1 MMNILRSEVS
11 IDRFRLFKSIF
22 VMFLKREGYSAEF
35 AKEEFSFL
43 VALSNGKGV
52 AEFERAYA
60 LANRFGMLSIPTG
73 RAGRRRIAHSFENA
87 LNHASFECE
96 N

>member
-1 MMNILRSEVS
+1 MNILRSEVS

-22 VMFLKREGYSAEF
+22 AMFLKREGYSEEF
-35 AKEEFSFL
+35 AKEEFSLL
-43 VALSNGKGV
+43 VALSNDKSV
-52 AEFERAYA
+52 AEFEKAYA
-60 LANRFGMLSIPTG
+60 LANRFGMLSIPSG

-87 LNHASFECE
+87 LNHAAYECE